1 MIVTWQVP
9 LGAGI
14 AFALKYNNSDR
25 ICVTLYGDGAANQG
39 QVDYGSQVNKQVQ
52 HSDFLSH
59 PLPPSLL
66 LTIHFPI
73 HIHTDSCLKP
83 SIWLPCGSCPACL
96 PVRTTYMEWG
106 RQIGGRPLV
115 LTTTLGETTSLA
127 YG

>member
-1 MIVTWQVP
+1 MLFGHMIVTWQVP

-59 PLPPSLL
+59 PLPPISPP
-66 LTIHFPI
+66 HNPFP
-73 HIHTDSCLKP
+73 HTH
-83 SIWLPCGSCPACL
+83 
-96 PVRTTYMEWG
+96 TH
-106 RQIGGRPLV
+106 
-115 LTTTLGETTSLA
+115 
-127 YG
+127 